1 MKANPLKL
9 LILVVMSAV
18 GLTSSSIVLY
28 LYYYLHQQLPAC
40 TSGYSFWGIHIDCN
54 DVLGS
59 HYNNFYGFNLDILAV
74 SYFIINLALIF
85 MVAFGS
91 DKLYDRAFKV
101 LFGWRFV
108 GLAIVPYLMTV
119 EFIILKT
126 ICIYCTIMHISILID
141 FFIITYF
148 VFYKKNIRSFLAP
161 GHTAQPPA
169 IGSDSAPPTGVA
181 RAVCEM
187 KTFPAERVRIR
198 RRACQFW

>member
-9 LILVVMSAV
+9 LILIVMSVV
-18 GLTSSSIVLY
+18 GLTASSIVLY
-28 LYYYLHQQLPAC
+28 LYYYLHRPLFGC
-40 TSGYSFWGIHIDCN
+40 SSGYTFLGIHINCN

-59 HYNNFYGFNLDILAV
+59 PYNNFYGFNLDILAV

-119 EFIILKT
+119 EFVILKT
-126 ICIYCTIMHISILID
+126 ICIYCTIMHVSILID
-141 FFIITYF
+141 FAIITYF
-148 VFYKKNIRSFLAP
+148 VFYKKNIRTFLAP
-161 GHTAQPPA
+161 GQTGLSSPESPDSGLATGAAPA
-169 IGSDSAPPTGVA
+169 PS
-181 RAVCEM
+181 E
-187 KTFPAERVRIR
+187 
-198 RRACQFW
+198 